1 MNDIFS
7 KINDE
12 IFNNAAVILVLVNE
26 EGRVVKINRA
36 TSNFTGQDEA
46 DIVNHLGGELFRCVH
61 AFCNDK
67 VVCGTGKACSKCSVR
82 NAVLETLETGNSIHK
97 RKGFL
102 NIYANGKPKH
112 IDLLI
117 STTLIE
123 NDSKKYVLLT
133 LDDVSEAIQNEDLIH
148 QLSTYKEAA
157 NNANI
162 GIWKYYPKKGFFE
175 WGKVTFSIFEVPK
188 EKFKGKIPIEFW
200 HKLVHAEDKVKALE
214 HLNYSISNKGTYETN
229 HRIVSYKTQKT
240 KHIKAISSL
249 KFNENEELEYVFGLI
264 MDVSKEVTLVEQL
277 KVALQK
283 IKEKQV
289 QLIQAE
295 KMASLGVLTSG
306 AAHQINNPLNY
317 ISGSSSSL
325 RKYLKN
331 NKEVNKQD
339 IEKYLGWIDT
349 GVDRISA
356 IVRSLNKYSSDDKE
370 RNEVCNIH
378 EIIDQCLLFFKTS
391 FQERIA
397 IVKNYTDTNL
407 TFTGNYSELL
417 HVLTNIISNAVHAI
431 KSKGT
436 ITITTTKKEQD
447 VVICIEDTGCG
458 IEKENIER
466 VTDPFYST
474 RPAGRG
480 VGLGMYVSNTIVLN
494 HNGSLTIESE
504 VDKGTKVFVALP
516 FCEG

>member
-1 MNDIFS
+1 MDDIFS

-12 IFNNAAVILVLVNE
+12 IFNNAAVVLILVNE
-26 EGRVVKINRA
+26 EGRIVKINRE
-36 TSNFTGQDEA
+36 TSSFTGQDEA
-46 DIVNHLGGELFRCVH
+46 DIVNHFGGELFRCVH
-61 AFCNDK
+61 AFCDDK

-112 IDLLI
+112 VDLLI

-123 NDSKKYVLLT
+123 NDSKKYVLIT
-133 LDDVSEAIQNEDLIH
+133 LDDITDVVQNEDLIH

-162 GIWKYYPKKGFFE
+162 GIWKYFPNKGHSE
-175 WGKVTFSIFEVPK
+175 WDEVTYDIFEVPK
-188 EKFKGKIPIEFW
+188 DKFKGKVPADFW
-200 HKLVHAEDKVKALE
+200 QKLMHPEDKNKALE
-214 HLNYSISNKGTYETN
+214 DLNLSLLNNSFYETR
-229 HRIVSYKTQKT
+229 HRIICHKSKKI
-240 KHIKAISSL
+240 KHIKAVGGL
-249 KFNENEELEYVFGLI
+249 KFKENYELEFIYGF
-264 MDVSKEVTLVEQL
+264 MWDVSKEVRMVDQL
-277 KVALQK
+277 KKALK
-283 IKEKQV
+283 EIKEKQV
-289 QLIQAE
+289 QLIQSE

-317 ISGSSSSL
+317 ISGSSSAL
-325 RKYLKN
+325 RKHLKN

-349 GVDRISA
+349 GVDRISS
-356 IVRSLNKYSSDDKE
+356 IVSSLNRFSNSNKSGA
-370 RNEVCNIH
+370 EVSNIH
-378 EIIDQCLLFFKTS
+378 DIIDQCLLFFNTS

-397 IVKNYTDTNL
+397 IVKNYTNTNL
-407 TFTGNYSELL
+407 TVQANYSELL
-417 HVLTNIISNAVHAI
+417 QVLTNIISNAVHAI

-447 VVICIEDTGCG
+447 VVVCIEDTGCG
-458 IEKENIER
+458 IAKENIER

-480 VGLGMYVSNTIVLN
+480 VGLGMYVSNTIVLD

-516 FCEG
+516 FYKA